1 MPHRGARPLPLLMKV
16 VGVAVMMVMVVS
28 TAAGHDW
35 GWGSCPSIKTFPDL
49 DVDKFL
55 GLWYVI
61 QQTDTTSSCLT
72 MNYSRASPTQLRATK
87 SRQLLVLDSLSIEHT
102 NSYTAKLDMPDLDNP
117 AAMRVKWPLNL
128 AGKADYR
135 VVDIDYDNYAVVFEC
150 QKFANFLHRKS
161 TAILARSPSLSNEII
176 SEKRKALNDMG
187 ISTGDLDAIDHSVC
201 VKREDAGLNI
211 DIDEETIKKMLKDAS
226 QSVRNIASQL
236 LTLLQLAGGASDLA
250 ASLAELSRT
259 LASTSSN
266 QEAVAIID

>member
-1 MPHRGARPLPLLMKV
+1 MKV

-28 TAAGHDW
+28 TVAGHDW
-35 GWGSCPSIKTFPDL
+35 GWGSCPSIKTFPNL
-49 DVDKFL
+49 DVEKFL

-72 MNYSRASPTQLRATK
+72 MDYSRSSPTQLRATK
-87 SRQLLVLDSLSIEHT
+87 SRQLLVLDSFSIEHT

-135 VVDIDYDNYAVVFEC
+135 VVDTDYDNYAVVFEC

-176 SEKRKALNDMG
+176 SEERKALNDMG

-201 VKREDAGLNI
+201 VRREDAGLNI

-236 LTLLQLAGGASDLA
+236 AGGASDLA

-259 LASTSSN
+259 LASTGSN